1 MSNINKYVI
10 LVIRV
15 TIKLNFMVGDDDVN
29 TTSNSQCTLFP
40 SCIPS
45 ITVVSSGSN

>member
-10 LVIRV
+10 LVI